1 MPAED
6 DLDLAVGQLSGSS
19 DRVLH
24 DRFPSRLAQATL
36 PAPGAHHAAAQP
48 SQAALRACKH
58 GRHGRAQAWTARTA

>member
-1 MPAED
+1 MRRSRASPCDQSHQSFD
-6 DLDLAVGQLSGSS
+6 DPFRRPL
-19 DRVLH
+19 
-24 DRFPSRLAQATL
+24 RLAQATL